1 MIRLNLWD
9 VLDFYVCF
17 NFIMLA
23 CFVFGQGMLFNPRG
37 CQSGHTMLR
46 PHPYCDM
53 VNGSYLKRKRDKAP
67 LNVHLFWLTLTFVS
81 LLVFRPALVVSAQTS
96 SGIAEP
102 TSGETITGVIEVRGT
117 AVHPDYLRYELAF
130 LPQDLPGAEWIVFA
144 EGSEQVRDGVLAV
157 WDTTVGRAIGAPVFP
172 DGRYQLRLR
181 VVKNDFNYDEYFVF
195 DLVIQND
202 GPTATPTP
210 DETAV
215 ALTAT
220 VDAIPVQPTGSSD
233 SSFQQPTPLPSLTP
247 FPTPTPPPTVVG
259 SPSAVQQTGS
269 AENEG
274 GLLGQLEAVETEQ
287 VGSAF
292 WLGIRITAGLFLA
305 AGLYLLLR
313 WVGRRLWHFYWTN
326 RESEK

>member
-1 MIRLNLWD
+1 MI
-9 VLDFYVCF
+9 
-17 NFIMLA
+17 
-23 CFVFGQGMLFNPRG
+23 
-37 CQSGHTMLR
+37 
-46 PHPYCDM
+46 
-53 VNGSYLKRKRDKAP
+53 NGSYLKRKRDKTP
-67 LNVHLFWLTLTFVS
+67 LKVSLFGLTLTFVM
-81 LLVFRPALVVSAQTS
+81 LLVLRLPTAVLAQTMN
-96 SGIAEP
+96 GIVEP
-102 TSGETITGVIEVRGT
+102 ASGETIAGIVEVRGT

-130 LPQDLPGAEWIVFA
+130 LQQDVPGAEWIVFA
-144 EGSEQVRDGVLAV
+144 EGAQQVNDGVLAV

-181 VVKNDFNYDEYFVF
+181 VVKNDFNYDEYFVT
-195 DLVIQND
+195 DLNIQND

-220 VDAIPVQPTGSSD
+220 VAAIPVQPTGSGD

-259 SPSAVQQTGS
+259 GTPAAQQTGND
-269 AENEG
+269 AGTG
-274 GLLGQLEAVETEQ
+274 GLLGQLEAVETDQ

-292 WLGIRITAGLFLA
+292 WLGIRITVGLFLA

-313 WVGRRLWHFYWTN
+313 WVGRYLWRFYWTN
-326 RESEK
+326 IEK